1 MLLPSLS
8 QEVVLLLPGI
18 LQEVLPDILREV
30 FPDILREVLPDIL
43 REVLP
48 DLLQQTV
55 AADVLRQV
63 MPTILEEAPVVQ
75 RIQHVTRQYVDGN
88 KLRLKMCLLLQRPVP
103 RTENHVNENM
113 HRRIRWLDGQ
123 GHTLLCP
130 VRVSCTECTKHVL
143 VSTYFLLYF
152 LSFRFVLIIGM
163 AAQAALGF

>member
-1 MLLPSLS
+1 MVQQVSYLPFHFHSHTHTHTHTMLLHSLS

-18 LQEVLPDILREV
+18 LQ
-30 FPDILREVLPDIL
+30 
-43 REVLP
+43 EVLP

-130 VRVSCTECTKHVL
+130 VRVSRTECTKHVL
-143 VSTYFLLYF
+143 LALTSYFYS
-152 LSFRFVLIIGM
+152 LSFRFV
-163 AAQAALGF
+163 